1 MSDTNKASFFNVKSY
16 LVEITFKFD
25 TDSIIILQT
34 LVRSLNP
41 RECLEFT
48 LEKNLPFIGNRRIH
62 YITGNLVYNYKFQQ
76 IYAYSNKNKLIG
88 IYNYTKFKDLA
99 NHISKVEILG
109 EYDDDND
116 SIPDNLGDQVC
127 TDPGLYTVRNRRYT
141 YEGESFILN

>member
-48 LEKNLPFIGNRRIH
+48 LEENLPFIGTRRIH

-88 IYNYTKFKDLA
+88 IYNYTKFEDLA

-109 EYDDDND
+109 EYDDND

-127 TDPGLYTVRNRRYT
+127 TDPGLYTVRNRVVYV
-141 YEGESFILN
+141 